1 MVRRLLCL
9 GAVLLVVGVG
19 ALGCD
24 KAAKTNPQTSQPDPD
39 KVAPPK
45 PGGAKAG

>member
-1 MVRRLLCL
+1 MVRRFLCL
-9 GAVLLVVGVG
+9 AALLLLTVMCVP
-19 ALGCD
+19 ACD
-24 KAAKTNPQTSQPDPD
+24 SSSKTKKENIVTDPD